1 MASIKLARAE
11 AHLKDAQK
19 IAERRSGS
27 RGAEARK
34 HLLTAETK
42 QAQAEQRL
50 VRSSQEPESM
60 WQFESIFIIRLQS
73 VRSGIY
79 DAQDAEVASSML
91 NEIQTTLDLVRP
103 SFDVASS

>member
-1 MASIKLARAE
+1 
-11 AHLKDAQK
+11 
-19 IAERRSGS
+19 
-27 RGAEARK
+27 
-34 HLLTAETK
+34 
-42 QAQAEQRL
+42 
-50 VRSSQEPESM
+50 M